1 MSSVPM
7 VPESRVAELSGKVAL
22 VTGAAG
28 NIGRAVAVLIAERG
42 ATVVATDLGASQ
54 EQLAETAALCG
65 DTARSL
71 TFDVTNAAKVTAALS
86 GIAEQVGVADLVFN
100 NAGYQ
105 GHFANL
111 LDYEQADFG
120 RVIDV
125 NVTGVFNVLQAS
137 ARLLR
142 DANKPGSIVNTAS
155 MAGVTGAPNMAAY
168 SASKAAVIGLTKS
181 AARDLAHLGIRV
193 NAISPA
199 FVGPGAMWD
208 RQVELQANTPSI
220 YFDNDPEI
228 VAEQMIG
235 SVPLR
240 RYGTLVEVAEV
251 AAFLLS
257 DRSSY
262 MTATNTEISGGAA

>member
-1 MSSVPM
+1 M
-7 VPESRVAELSGKVAL
+7 AEFSGKVAL

-28 NIGRAVAVLIAERG
+28 NIGRAVAVLLAARG
-42 ATVVATDLGASQ
+42 AHVVAADMAAAQ
-54 EQLAETAALCG
+54 QQLTETVQLCG
-65 DTARSL
+65 GTAQAV
-71 TFDVTNAAKVTAALS
+71 TFDVTNAAEVADVMANV
-86 GIAEQVGVADLVFN
+86 GARVGVADLVCN

-111 LDYEQADFG
+111 LDYDQADFG
-120 RVIDV
+120 RVLDI
-125 NVTGVFNVLQAS
+125 NVAGVFNVLQTS

-142 DANKPGSIVNTAS
+142 DAGKPGSIVNTAS

-181 AARDLAHLGIRV
+181 AARDLAHLNIRV

-199 FVGPGAMWD
+199 FIGPGAMWD
-208 RQVELQANTPSI
+208 RQIELQAETASI
-220 YFDNDPEI
+220 YFDDDPEI
-228 VAEQMIG
+228 VAQQMIG

-240 RYGTLVEVAEV
+240 RFGSLGEVAEV